1 MRTRRPLG
9 LAWAAVRASL
19 PGVRTAAIVV
29 PALCTLALSACGDS
43 GTGGSAPGLVPE
55 DSAVYGTITLDPTG
69 DQESAVRDIAE
80 RFPGGDELDEQIEK
94 GLTETFREDG
104 LDYLQDV
111 KPWVGDEAAFFI
123 SRVREGDADGA
134 VILEATDEDAAQEA
148 FEKSGDG
155 KAKERSYEGTDYLL
169 EDETAYGVVDGHAV
183 IGTEAGLKAA
193 LDTAE
198 SGDSIEGVERV
209 EEALDRLPDDTLA
222 SVYFDGRKLLSSL
235 GPQGAL
241 FAPFVSI
248 FNEPYVLGLSVES
261 DAVVVDSTL
270 PAALVGLVG
279 PLFFGSGTDAVR
291 DLPADS
297 FFAAGQPE
305 VGESL
310 QALVRLFAGAVGGQ
324 QQLEDQVRQATGLD
338 LNDDILG
345 WMGDLGVF
353 ASGTSLEEL
362 GAGAVIETK
371 DPDASRRAIEVLG
384 RLARKEADPDAT
396 FGPLTLPGGGDGF
409 TVESS
414 ELPSPLHV
422 VQRGERV
429 AIALGDESA
438 EALLEPADTLG
449 DDPDFSDAAER
460 LGDEFEVGNYFD
472 IAPILELAD
481 NEGAA
486 EDPEYQEV
494 KPYLEPFARVVAGTK
509 KDGDVVLSRSRVE
522 FR

>member
-1 MRTRRPLG
+1 MRSP
-9 LAWAAVRASL
+9 AVVL
-19 PGVRTAAIVV
+19 T
-29 PALCTLALSACGDS
+29 ALCIAVLSACGDS

-55 DSAVYGTITLDPTG
+55 DSAVYGTTTLDPTG

-123 SRVREGDADGA
+123 SRVREDDADGA

-297 FFAAGQPE
+297 FFAAGQSE
-305 VGESL
+305 VGES
-310 QALVRLFAGAVGGQ
+310 FAGARAVVRRRGRRAAAAGGSGAPGDGSGPQ
-324 QQLEDQVRQATGLD
+324 RRHPRLD
-338 LNDDILG
+338 G
-345 WMGDLGVF
+345 R
-353 ASGTSLEEL
+353 SGRLRRRYL
-362 GAGAVIETK
+362 ARGAG
-371 DPDASRRAIEVLG
+371 SRHRDRDEGPG
-384 RLARKEADPDAT
+384 RIAARHRGAWP
-396 FGPLTLPGGGDGF
+396 PG
-409 TVESS
+409 
-414 ELPSPLHV
+414 
-422 VQRGERV
+422 
-429 AIALGDESA
+429 A
-438 EALLEPADTLG
+438 
-449 DDPDFSDAAER
+449 
-460 LGDEFEVGNYFD
+460 
-472 IAPILELAD
+472 
-481 NEGAA
+481 
-486 EDPEYQEV
+486 
-494 KPYLEPFARVVAGTK
+494 
-509 KDGDVVLSRSRVE
+509 
-522 FR
+522 